1 MSRGDWTGGNRACG
15 GAYSRD
21 GTRHCLDRRN
31 RNYWV
36 CSDLLAMDSKG
47 AQMSADP
54 HPLPGSHR
62 QSQKLCCQCCY
73 FPFGFSPEPL
83 SSACLEVALRARI
96 RHRHRTGE
104 SQRILNTNTLTAKY
118 IKCLC
123 HLLVF
128 LTSDSRCRKSKPRG
142 SCHFRPGPCKYS
154 SLLGSRSGLA
164 RAMALKKEFVN
175 QREI

>member
-1 MSRGDWTGGNRACG
+1 
-15 GAYSRD
+15 
-21 GTRHCLDRRN
+21 
-31 RNYWV
+31 
-36 CSDLLAMDSKG
+36 
-47 AQMSADP
+47 MSADP

-73 FPFGFSPEPL
+73 FPFG
-83 SSACLEVALRARI
+83 
-96 RHRHRTGE
+96 
-104 SQRILNTNTLTAKY
+104 
-118 IKCLC
+118 
-123 HLLVF
+123 LLVF